1 MAVCL
6 EAAAERT
13 RNAVAENERLREIC
27 LAEKAIIE
35 DIEARKPVTDNS
47 FVDESLARIND
58 ATASAAN
65 YLHSLIRFQMR
76 SKKHD
81 VSEILRGFFTQVQDE
96 LYTLCLYVAKS
107 GMLDVPITS
116 VLATDERIAEKME
129 QEVHLFETDEQK
141 TLRMAQRAAHVENIM
156 RFLRDLQSKACNE

>member
-13 RNAVAENERLREIC
+13 RNAVAENERLREIY
-27 LAEKAIIE
+27 LAEKAIID
-35 DIEARKPVTDNS
+35 DIEAREPVTDNS
-47 FVDESLARIND
+47 FVNESLARIND

-65 YLHSLIRFQMR
+65 YLQSLIRFQMR

-81 VSEILRGFFTQVQDE
+81 VSEILRGFVTHVQDE
-96 LYTLCLYVAKS
+96 LYTLCLSVAKS

-129 QEVHLFETDEQK
+129 QEVNLFETDEQK
-141 TLRMAQRAAHVENIM
+141 SLRMEQRAAHVDNIM
-156 RFLRDLQSKACNE
+156 RFLRDLQSIACNE